1 MTTASLQHY
10 RTQTHSPEE
19 TIRLGE
25 AIGHQAEPGTV
36 IALTGN
42 LGSGKTAFTQGLAR
56 GIGVDERYYVTSP
69 TYTLI
74 NRYPGSHL
82 TLYHIDLY
90 RITSKD
96 ELLELGV
103 EELLDQAALLAVE
116 WADNLGRQL
125 WSEDLKV
132 NLEFVGVMN
141 RSIQLTARG
150 ESGDRLIAGLF

>member
-1 MTTASLQHY
+1 MTTASPQYY

-25 AIGHQAEPGTV
+25 IIGRQAAPGTI

-56 GIGVDERYYVTSP
+56 GIAVDGRYYVTSP

-90 RITSKD
+90 RLTSED

-103 EELLDQAALLAVE
+103 EELLDQAALVVVE

-125 WSEDLKV
+125 WHEDLKV
-132 NLEFVGVMN
+132 EMEIIGVMT
-141 RSIQLTARG
+141 RDVQLTARG
-150 ESGDRLIAGLF
+150 KTGDRLIAGLS